1 MSGGHH
7 GMVATVRAVQ
17 GGLEV
22 TKVGPGAAA
31 SGEAAAARASAA
43 AGVEDSVEC
52 VKMRVHQRH
61 TPILLMKPQ
70 LSGEKEVGYVAK

>member
-1 MSGGHH
+1 
-7 GMVATVRAVQ
+7 MVATVRAVQ

-31 SGEAAAARASAA
+31 SGEAAAASAA